1 MLDRGLH
8 RRINTAKRQ
17 SVLIRLSSF
26 QRHVGHG
33 VRRGLIDGY
42 ASASHDGRDTKAKT
56 LVAAW
61 LVSFEWPREVSCAA
75 QRGISWHSLVIQANK
90 HTVVMRRTFIEDA
103 FGNTIADHVN
113 ADSPALQV
121 QLYMM
126 CSAGA
131 CREHKLLLLCSF
143 GLRHIA
149 WSFLFQHISHR
160 LQKRHTFHMDEIVQ
174 RAFPSYIPAF
184 PVPQAGTLADLKAVV
199 AAKLKF
205 SSSTAHQ
212 LIGTVSL

>member
-1 MLDRGLH
+1 MR
-8 RRINTAKRQ
+8 
-17 SVLIRLSSF
+17 
-26 QRHVGHG
+26 HG
-33 VRRGLIDGY
+33 VRRRFIY
-42 ASASHDGRDTKAKT
+42 SCAAAFRNRRNTKAET
-56 LVAAW
+56 FVAAW
-61 LVSFEWPREVSCAA
+61 LVPFEWPREVSCAA
-75 QRGISWHSLVIQANK
+75 QRGISWHPLVIQADK

-184 PVPQAGTLADLKAVV
+184 PVPQAGALADLKLSWLRSGNSPVPQRT
-199 AAKLKF
+199 
-205 SSSTAHQ
+205 SSSGRYRFKNSMAVIC
-212 LIGTVSL
+212 LARRISSFS